1 MRAGWWYDIAIMPLL
16 SHRDHSERPG
26 GSFDRFTL
34 NELSTVKIINIRP
47 HQELSLQIHKQR
59 AEFWHILSGGGEVII
74 NDVAHPARMGDEFE
88 SQAGEDH
95 RATAGLEGLSFLEIA
110 LGDFIESDETRL
122 PGHHKQTPPTATNI
136 SSLSI

>member
-16 SHRDHSERPG
+16 SHRDHSERPW

-34 NELSTVKIINIRP
+34 NELSTVKIINIKP

-122 PGHHKQTPPTATNI
+122 ADDYNRASQAA
-136 SSLSI
+136 